1 MTKNWFFIILY
12 IIFIGMATFMV
23 SLYTEAQKRV
33 DFLKNL
39 QSEVEDDNVKLLAA
53 TLVANR
59 GDGTN
64 AIIFKE
70 PLYEQHFI
78 DGEDEVGLYIYKVAE
93 NLRSYEH
100 SLAILIRDLNIT
112 DTSLLKDEDDYSTI
126 RATIKF
132 NQEITIG
139 QTNKQTFEETF
150 ITLYDDTSKLLL
162 INFDRLKAESTISF
176 ESIHI
181 AYDDINYFS
190 RELVTLYNSDLV
202 NEIPDK
208 FSNTYQRDIKL
219 ITSDEIKFLSDESL
233 NDIKNNIKLYYDATL
248 ISKLNKLNSLYLIN
262 ISLLL
267 LVVIPLTYFIFF
279 HKEVYTRYKLKR
291 SEKKELQRQEIE
303 AIKHNKEM

>member
-33 DFLKNL
+33 EFLQSL
-39 QSEVEDDNVKLLAA
+39 QSEVEDNNVKLLAA

-202 NEIPDK
+202 NQIPDK
-208 FSNTYQRDIKL
+208 FSNTYQRDIKF
-219 ITSDEIKFLSDESL
+219 ITSDEIKF
-233 NDIKNNIKLYYDATL
+233 
-248 ISKLNKLNSLYLIN
+248 
-262 ISLLL
+262 
-267 LVVIPLTYFIFF
+267 FI
-279 HKEVYTRYKLKR
+279 R
-291 SEKKELQRQEIE
+291 
-303 AIKHNKEM
+303 

>member
-33 DFLKNL
+33 DFLKDL
-39 QSEVEDDNVKLLAA
+39 QSEVEEDNVKLLAA

-78 DGEDEVGLYIYKVAE
+78 DGEDELKVYIYKVAE

-112 DTSLLKDEDDYSTI
+112 DPTLLKDEDAYSTI

-132 NQEITIG
+132 NQAITIG

-162 INFDRLKAESTISF
+162 INFDRLKSESTISF

-202 NEIPDK
+202 DQIPDK
-208 FSNTYQRDIKL
+208 FSNTYPRDIEH
-219 ITSDEIKFLSDESL
+219 ITSDDIKFLSDESL
-233 NDIKNNIKLYYDATL
+233 SDIQENIELYYDANL
-248 ISKLNKLNSLYLIN
+248 ISQLNKFNNLYLKN

-267 LVVIPLTYFIFF
+267 LVVMPLTYFIFF
-279 HKEVYTRYKLKR
+279 HKEVYTRYKMKR
-291 SEKKELQRQEIE
+291 SAKNAQKRQEIE
-303 AIKHNKEM
+303 AIKQKKEM

>member
-33 DFLKNL
+33 DFLKDL
-39 QSEVEDDNVKLLAA
+39 QSEVEEDNVKLLAA
-53 TLVANR
+53 TLIANR

-202 NEIPDK
+202 NQIPDK

-233 NDIKNNIKLYYDATL
+233 SDIKNNIKLYYDATL

-291 SEKKELQRQEIE
+291 SAKKELQRQEIE